1 MQTKSPLK
9 DRFKVMLKRDLT
21 DEESLLRTFG
31 DGTEVK
37 EEKVEEEKKDGEEE
51 KAEIDL
57 DMKKKFYYV
66 LSPNCE
72 VVDCAKIYSF
82 LHENNIFRRVTAKVS
97 KHVD

>member
-1 MQTKSPLK
+1 MQTKSLQK
-9 DRFKVMLKRDLT
+9 ERFKVMLKRDLT
-21 DEESLLRTFG
+21 DQESLLRTFG
-31 DGTEVK
+31 DGAEVK
-37 EEKVEEEKKDGEEE
+37 EEKLEEKKEGEDE

-57 DMKKKFYYV
+57 DIKKKFYYV

>member
-1 MQTKSPLK
+1 MQTKSLQK
-9 DRFKVMLKRDLT
+9 ERFKVMLKRDLT
-21 DEESLLRTFG
+21 DQESLLRTFG
-31 DGTEVK
+31 DGTEEVK
-37 EEKVEEEKKDGEEE
+37 EEKLEEKKEGEDE

-57 DMKKKFYYV
+57 DIKKKFYYV